1 MKHRQHLLTFFFLFY
16 FFTFSTLSRTVQ
28 IRQHKLTQFLSF
40 LFIYLHSSV
49 KGILARAKR
58 VLEEINFLS
67 DSPRL
72 SASQV
77 PWPLVL
83 DACVNFRLTPLHSDP
98 DLAEQDVYFL
108 VEELNVFDQPPLWRQ
123 SAKLSKEEA
132 AKVKSENR

>member
-1 MKHRQHLLTFFFLFY
+1 M
-16 FFTFSTLSRTVQ
+16 TL
-28 IRQHKLTQFLSF
+28 FLS
-40 LFIYLHSSV
+40 LFKFSYFHSRV
-49 KGILARAKR
+49 KTILARAKR

-83 DACVNFRLTPLHSDP
+83 EACVNFRLTPLHSDP

-108 VEELNVFDQPPLWRQ
+108 ADELYTIDQPSLWRH
-123 SAKLSKEEA
+123 SANLSKEEA
-132 AKVKSENR
+132 AKVTSENR